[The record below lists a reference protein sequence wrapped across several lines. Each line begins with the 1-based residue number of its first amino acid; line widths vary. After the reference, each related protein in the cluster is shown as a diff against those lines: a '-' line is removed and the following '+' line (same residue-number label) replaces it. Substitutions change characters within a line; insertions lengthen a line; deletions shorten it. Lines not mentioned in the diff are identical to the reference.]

1 MGVKGLTPCY
11 NPVSQVILCCTFMIS
26 ERKNLMHTR
35 ISNPFSKCFLLSK
48 SFFSLF
54 RVALS
59 LLTNVNLP
67 WQLILGPKQPPSHV
81 PQHGSFK
88 LKMNLKITGIF
99 LYKCTPSRKTLGVG
113 RVAEYLG
120 HWPPA

>member
-1 MGVKGLTPCY
+1 
-11 NPVSQVILCCTFMIS
+11 
-26 ERKNLMHTR
+26 MHTR

-88 LKMNLKITGIF
+88 LKMNRKIIGTF
-99 LYKCTPSRKTLGVG
+99 LCKCTPSRIG